1 MAESYAEINFSTFT
15 SVSAASNPVP
25 VMVTSWPPFSDP
37 VEGEI
42 LLTSDKVWNTYL
54 KKDNEKTRYYV
65 VEGCGNSK
73 FSNCFHWI
81 YFWL

>member
-54 KKDNEKTRYYV
+54 KKKTMKKRDIMLLRDLEILNFQIV
-65 VEGCGNSK
+65 
-73 FSNCFHWI
+73 FI
-81 YFWL
+81 

>member
-1 MAESYAEINFSTFT
+1 MAETYADINFFTFT

-25 VMVTSWPPFSDP
+25 VIVTSWPPFSDP

-54 KKDNEKTRYYV
+54 EINTWND
-65 VEGCGNSK
+65 
-73 FSNCFHWI
+73 
-81 YFWL
+81 